1 MICSECTFPVISS
14 MRPTLTAETSQA
26 NMKGI
31 KNSLKKLS
39 FTRLSFRDSIQSNID
54 CHEIVTDIEAKK
66 HDYRERV
73 AKIATYKNFEF
84 PEDAVHPRILEAI
97 EDLEIREDDIFMFS
111 YPASNGHLLE
121 DMVRLMVNK
130 DEKNRSEILMKREKS
145 ETIPVGRLEV
155 SNLYGHLRWLKSLK
169 SPRLLA
175 SHLPYDLLPKQLH
188 APNAKVDCITC
199 AFH

>member
-1 MICSECTFPVISS
+1 
-14 MRPTLTAETSQA
+14 
-26 NMKGI
+26 MKGI

-39 FTRLSFRDSIQSNID
+39 FPRLSFRDSIHIQNYDQNLQGEEGVVS
-54 CHEIVTDIEAKK
+54 DIEAKR

-73 AKIATYKNFEF
+73 AKIATYRNFEF
-84 PEDAVHPRILEAI
+84 PEDAVHPRLLEAL
-97 EDLEIREDDIFMFS
+97 EDLDIREDDIFLFS

-130 DEKNRSEILMKREKS
+130 DEKNRSEILKREKA
-145 ETIPVGRLEV
+145 ECLPVGRLEV

-175 SHLPYDLLPKQLH
+175 SHLPFDLLPKQLH
-188 APNAKVDCITC
+188 APNAKVSEARIAPKQQPTDLQIICR
-199 AFH
+199 